1 MPTGK
6 IQLNIHNE
14 SWSTINLYSY
24 IKIQA
29 NPQKY
34 VPAKIKKIDYNL
46 DSTVYLV
53 TVYFLSVYLYK
64 HALFKIYV
72 LAEILTVKLF

>member
-1 MPTGK
+1 MVFVNTPTGK

-34 VPAKIKKIDYNL
+34 VPAKIMKID
-46 DSTVYLV
+46 
-53 TVYFLSVYLYK
+53 
-64 HALFKIYV
+64 IIW
-72 LAEILTVKLF
+72 ILQYTW

>member
-1 MPTGK
+1 MVFVNTPTGK

-34 VPAKIKKIDYNL
+34 VPAKIKKID
-46 DSTVYLV
+46 
-53 TVYFLSVYLYK
+53 
-64 HALFKIYV
+64 IIW
-72 LAEILTVKLF
+72 ILQYTW